1 MKVLVS
7 EVARTDVRRIGQAE
21 AIRILRS
28 ISEFA
33 KTGRGDVRALTGAH
47 AGRLRLRV
55 GDYRVIF
62 RVGPQHT
69 MLVLRVLHRGGAY

>member
-7 EVARTDVRRIGQAE
+7 EVARADVRRIDQVE

-28 ISEFA
+28 ISVFA
-33 KTGRGDVRALTGAH
+33 RTGQGDVKVLSGAH
-47 AGRLRLRV
+47 AGKFRLRV

-62 RVGPQHT
+62 RIETQRV
-69 MLVLRVLHRGGAY
+69 MFVLRVVHRSRAY

>member
-7 EVARTDVRRIGQAE
+7 EAARADVRRIGQAE

-33 KTGRGDVRALTGAH
+33 RTGRGDVKALVGVHTGK
-47 AGRLRLRV
+47 LRLRV

-62 RVGPQHT
+62 RTDPHQV
-69 MLVLRVLHRGGAY
+69 MLVLRVLHRKRAY